1 MPLPDYMSCTNTP
14 IAHHDTLL
22 GQLQRGQGRGFLN
35 ALNTPG
41 SSDLL
46 LQCIEHD
53 PRWDPQ
59 LEDRQRYYARL
70 AIELNVCPSSVA
82 AIYRTNPSY
91 ETDVPSLAAWVL
103 AELAARGS
111 TEARAEVSTLLRSPD
126 WRSIFST
133 VVEMESEYNMVI
145 LTNTELMKASKNL
158 DDHELEDLIDPYDE
172 RRLERWAALSARH
185 HRIAASVRRRH
196 DERMQEH
203 ADTMPDASM
212 STEALLRQLSP
223 QTYLNTIPLL
233 ESRRDS
239 ASVELLIAATRSSD
253 RFVIGAAFRVLGR
266 QHNTTI
272 LNEVC
277 RALKRDPGGPT
288 SKSTALRPFY
298 FRYLEGLPGF
308 VTLPLAREWL
318 NSPGAR
324 SMAAHRLLERHAT
337 QAERAMVED
346 TLLAA
351 LDDPGAP
358 GIDTACSM
366 IDALASIADPRSTDL
381 LKRAFYQLPY
391 CQARPRV
398 LKALKAS
405 GSEAG
410 VDLGRES
417 LWDSNDEV
425 RELAM
430 TLVKCDPVV
439 AARIREMSLDPCEY
453 EEVREA
459 ARTWLGDSD
468 PRVR

>member
-1 MPLPDYMSCTNTP
+1 MPDYMSFTDAP

-22 GQLQRGQGRGFLN
+22 GQMQRGLGRGYLN

-82 AIYRTNPSY
+82 AIYRANPSY

-103 AELAARGS
+103 AELVARGS
-111 TEARAEVSTLLRSPD
+111 AEAREQISMLLHSPH
-126 WRSIFST
+126 WQNIFSA
-133 VVEMESEYNMVI
+133 VAEIESEYELFI
-145 LTNTELMKASKNL
+145 LTDADLLYVSQNL

-172 RRLERWAALSARH
+172 ERLERWADLSARH

-203 ADTMPDASM
+203 ANTMPDASM
-212 STEALLRQLSP
+212 STEALLRQISW

-233 ESRRDS
+233 DSRRDPG
-239 ASVELLIAATRSSD
+239 SVELLIAATRSSN
-253 RFVIGAAFRVLGR
+253 RFVTGAAFRVLGR
-266 QHNTTI
+266 QHNTT
-272 LNEVC
+272 LLDKVC
-277 RALKRDPGGPT
+277 RALERDPGGPT
-288 SKSTALRPFY
+288 SKSTAFRPFY
-298 FRYLEGLPGF
+298 FRYLEGLPAF

-324 SMAAHRLLERHAT
+324 RMAAHRILECHAT
-337 QAERAMVED
+337 PAERAMVED
-346 TLLAA
+346 TLSAA
-351 LDDPGAP
+351 LEGEADYFGVYR
-358 GIDTACSM
+358 ACSM

-381 LKRAFYQLPY
+381 LERAFYQLPY

-398 LKALKAS
+398 FKALKAS

-430 TLVKCDPVV
+430 TLVKRAPVV

-453 EEVREA
+453 ADARNA
-459 ARTWLGDSD
+459 ARAWLGDSY